1 MSTHR
6 QHLPQLTSKP
16 FLTDGG
22 LETTLVFDH
31 GYDLPAF
38 AAFDLFRRPEGYGVL
53 RDYYLK
59 YLQQARTHG
68 AGFIL
73 ESPTWRASRDWGAQ
87 LGYTPSELVQINRK
101 AIAMLVE
108 LRQEWQSEATP
119 VVISGCIGPR
129 GDGYQVGDTM
139 TADEARR
146 YHQEQIDTFSRT
158 QADLVSAFTIT
169 YSAEA
174 IGIVQ
179 AAQAAGIPAVIG
191 FTVETDGRLPSGQP
205 LGEAITAVDRA
216 TDGDP
221 AYYMVNCAHPSH
233 FSATLNT
240 DAAWTR
246 RIRAVRANAS
256 TKSHAE
262 LDEATELDSGD
273 IHALADHYAKLRSV
287 LPRLNV
293 FGGCCGTDH
302 RHVSKIAAS
311 VLQAA

>member
-1 MSTHR
+1 MSTYRH
-6 QHLPQLTSKP
+6 HLPQLRSKP

-22 LETTLVFDH
+22 LETTLVFHH

-38 AAFDLFRRPEGYGVL
+38 AAFDLFRRPEGYSVL
-53 RDYYLK
+53 RDYYLA
-59 YLQQARTHG
+59 YLHQARAHG

-73 ESPTWRASRDWGAQ
+73 ESPTWRASRDWGEQ
-87 LGYTPSELVQINRK
+87 LGYTPSELAQINRK
-101 AIAMLVE
+101 AIAMLAE
-108 LRQEWQSEATP
+108 LRREWQSEATP
-119 VVISGCIGPR
+119 IVISGCIGPR

-158 QADLVSAFTIT
+158 PADLVTAFTIN

-174 IGIVQ
+174 VGIVH

-191 FTVETDGRLPSGQP
+191 FTVETDGRLPSGDP

-216 TDGDP
+216 TDGGP
-221 AYYMVNCAHPSH
+221 AYYMVNCAHPTH
-233 FSATLNT
+233 FNATLNT
-240 DAAWTR
+240 DEAWIH

-256 TKSHAE
+256 TKSHTE

-273 IHALADHYAKLRSV
+273 IQALADNYGELRSL